1 MAATTAERHALSA
14 VAKRVEAE
22 LAPCRVRAHVDVLV
36 TRILAGFEQGRGR
49 SDEEGEV
56 IAAEYIA
63 ALEGLPLAI
72 VQAAAERFRNKT
84 TILRWDPAWRPSPAQ
99 FAEEARQGLI
109 PLRAKLVHIR
119 QILEAEVYD
128 PPTEEDRAKVAA
140 IAENYRAMRAASDA
154 DRERARPA
162 PEEVAQAREAGLHE
176 VGAQFREAAAD
187 GSLARLLG
195 GLEAKAPRQR
205 EAVG

>member
-1 MAATTAERHALSA
+1 M
-14 VAKRVEAE
+14 
-22 LAPCRVRAHVDVLV
+22 RAHVDVLV

-56 IAAEYIA
+56 IVAEYVA
-63 ALEGLPLAI
+63 ALEGLPLAV
-72 VQAAAERFRNKT
+72 VQSAADRFRNKT

-128 PPTEEDRAKVAA
+128 PPTEEDRAKVAE
-140 IAENYRAMRAASDA
+140 IAEAYRSTRAASDEE
-154 DRERARPA
+154 RERARPT
-162 PEEVAQAREAGLHE
+162 PEHLAETREAHLHHL
-176 VGAQFREAAAD
+176 GAQIRETAD
-187 GSLARLLG
+187 PATMNRLMG
-195 GLEAKAPRQR
+195 RLEAKALRQG
-205 EAVG
+205 VGVGA